1 MAVHHYSV
9 QTQAVYSE
17 LLERLQ
23 LAEIQE
29 LTEKEGSFVR
39 RLVKGNPYWY
49 LRRRIGARINEKY
62 IGPETPQLLK
72 RIEKLKVQSKEAKD
86 AAKGRRDLIRRLRSD
101 GYRTTDRRTGRV
113 IEELARAGVFR
124 LNGVL
129 VGTHAFRCY
138 SALLGIR
145 LQHEFSET
153 GDVDIARD
161 SSVSLGVHEAT
172 DPAIGDALARAERF
186 VEIPNLNPKNP
197 STGWRTTD
205 QELRVDMLTPLVGK
219 PREGIVELPAFGTHA
234 TALRFLDYLLLETV
248 RAAVLTG
255 SGVLVRV
262 PTPERY
268 ALHKLIVSQRRAATF
283 RDKSKKDLAQA
294 ETLIEAL
301 LEDRPDDLMDAWSDL
316 VGRGKTWKTEAM
328 KSVRSLPERIQ
339 EPFNRS

>member
-1 MAVHHYSV
+1 MAVPHYSI

-29 LTEKEGSFVR
+29 LAEQEGSFVR

-49 LRRRIGARINEKY
+49 LRRRIGDRINERY
-62 IGPETPQLLK
+62 IGPDTPQLLE
-72 RIEKLKVQSKEAKD
+72 RIETLKAQSKDAMD

-101 GYRTTDRRTGRV
+101 GYLMTDRRTGQV

-129 VGTHAFRCY
+129 IGTHAFRCY
-138 SALLGIR
+138 SALLGVR
-145 LQHEFSET
+145 LQHEFAET
-153 GDVDIARD
+153 GDVDIAQD
-161 SSVSLGVHEAT
+161 SSVSLGIHEST
-172 DPAIGDALARAERF
+172 DPAIGDALAKAERF
-186 VEIPNLNPKNP
+186 VEIPDLNPKNP
-197 STGWRTTD
+197 STGWQTTD
-205 QELRVDMLTPLVGK
+205 QELRVDMLTPLTGK
-219 PREGIVELPAFGTHA
+219 PREGIVELPAFGTYA
-234 TALRFLDYLLLETV
+234 TALRFLDFLLVETV

-268 ALHKLIVSQRRAATF
+268 ALHKLIVAQRRATTS
-283 RDKSKKDLAQA
+283 RDKAQKDLAQA

-301 LEDRPDDLMDAWSDL
+301 LEDREDDLMDAWSDL
-316 VGRGKTWKTEAM
+316 IGRGRKWKTEAM
-328 KSVRSLPERIQ
+328 KSVRSLPDHLRRPLIK
-339 EPFNRS
+339 R